1 VTITAVALVG
11 HTVLTH
17 GAVLAAAKVN
27 DNEVT
32 PGVLGFLVVAGMGV
46 ALYFLLKSM
55 SKQLKKIPPPPPDP
69 EDGQPGA
76 AAPLSPL
83 QAAAA
88 RRRAARQESAA
99 QKLAGRGPDL
109 PDRLGQTPPAQR
121 R

>member
-1 VTITAVALVG
+1 VTAATAVLAA
-11 HTVLTH
+11 HTVLAH
-17 GAVLAAAKVN
+17 GAVLAKAKAN

-55 SKQLKKIPPPPPDP
+55 NRQLRKIPPPPPDP
-69 EDGQPGA
+69 EDGETSE

-88 RRRAARQESAA
+88 RRRAAAAA
-99 QKLAGRGPDL
+99 QKPAG
-109 PDRLGQTPPAQR
+109 PAG
-121 R
+121 

>member
-1 VTITAVALVG
+1 VTAAAATLAA
-11 HTVLTH
+11 HTVLANTGLAH
-17 GAVLAAAKVN
+17 GAVLATASVT

-55 SKQLKKIPPPPPDP
+55 NRQLRKIPPPPPDP
-69 EDGQPGA
+69 EDGEVGQ

-88 RRRAARQESAA
+88 RRRAAAQEIS
-99 QKLAGRGPDL
+99 GRGPR
-109 PDRLGQTPPAQR
+109 PS
-121 R
+121 